1 MAVKLAAVGLAAML
15 TAGLLSLLITWWA
28 GPIDR
33 AGGFPASVGSLTR
46 FSPVVFGAR
55 HRPGRLCRVRVRP
68 RGDRGGARAR
78 AHPAP
83 ADDGHTWLTN
93 WHMYLTRRS

>member
-33 AGGFPASVGSLTR
+33 AGGFPASVGPLTR
-46 FSPVVFGAR
+46 FSPVLFGAR
-55 HRPGRLCRVRVRP
+55 DIVPVGYAAFAFVLGVTAGVLVRGLTLRLPTTATPGSPTGTC
-68 RGDRGGARAR
+68 
-78 AHPAP
+78 
-83 ADDGHTWLTN
+83 T
-93 WHMYLTRRS
+93 